1 MNGCVCRQA
10 GGKRA
15 RKRFLALHI
24 TPLNVPLDEDT
35 AFVSGPLYGALHSG
49 IGLTKLTR
57 PQLKPAHKCGLTTCT
72 SAPSLVF
79 YVSFVLNDFSSKS

>member
-35 AFVSGPLYGALHSG
+35 MFVSGPLYGALHSG
-49 IGLTKLTR
+49 VGLTKLTR